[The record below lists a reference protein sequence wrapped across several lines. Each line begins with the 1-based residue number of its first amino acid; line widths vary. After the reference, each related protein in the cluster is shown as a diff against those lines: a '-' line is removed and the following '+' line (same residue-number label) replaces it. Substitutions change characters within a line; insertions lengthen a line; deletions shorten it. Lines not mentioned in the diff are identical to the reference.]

1 MSFHTVNKLSSKKF
15 KFKLKNIS
23 IIIYKPTQKA
33 HGENA
38 PSVMSLIYFDDI
50 IETKKIVLE
59 MAEIDLQHLKLEEAK
74 LLIHQMKLYYLNAK
88 ENDEK
93 YALLTCFCKK
103 PNEFK
108 HMNLIKQLE
117 NDNIKVEQFK
127 KETAKVEETQNDEA
141 PKEQSSEKN

>member
-1 MSFHTVNKLSSKKF
+1 
-15 KFKLKNIS
+15 
-23 IIIYKPTQKA
+23 
-33 HGENA
+33 
-38 PSVMSLIYFDDI
+38 MSLIYFDDI
-50 IETKKIVLE
+50 IETKKVVLE